1 MSNGC
6 FIRSALPHAVRP
18 DDFRLSLTRPSRDNQ
33 QVLHRRRLKKL
44 AVDARRVEAQ
54 LDRRDLLL
62 LSTTA
67 ASLSALSID
76 ARLAAAA
83 PSTVFVAGAAGKT
96 GRQVV
101 EYLSSQGIAVRAGV
115 RDVDKARSA
124 GLDQRGKVTLVN
136 GDVTAGPDA
145 LAQAIG
151 SADAVICATGY
162 SGRDAQGFDKVDRQG
177 TINLV
182 DAAKQRGVSKFVL
195 MSSLLT
201 NGKAIGQGLNP
212 TFLLLNIFG
221 GVLDKKHE
229 AENYLRASGL
239 NWTIIRPGGL
249 SMDPPSQ
256 VGNLIIR
263 GEDTLFGLPSDPGRA
278 ISRQLVAE
286 SRPVG

>member
-162 SGRDAQGFDKVDRQG
+162 SGRG